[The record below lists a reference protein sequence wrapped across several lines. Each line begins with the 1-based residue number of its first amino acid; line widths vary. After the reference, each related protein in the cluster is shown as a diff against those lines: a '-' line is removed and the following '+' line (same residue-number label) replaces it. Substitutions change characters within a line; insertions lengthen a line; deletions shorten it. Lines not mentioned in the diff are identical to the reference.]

1 MNNFIDQVL
10 IRYRIILNLNLSI
23 NCCFLLLFIIKLLI
37 LVRYCSLLTLNRT
50 PMLRVLFVSALL
62 WATSVWSQTS
72 GTILGTVTDKN
83 TTEPLPFVK
92 ILVEGTEY
100 GATTDFD
107 GKYKLEIPTGTY
119 TLRATF
125 TGYETVQKFNVVLNS
140 GNATIMNFELEKGNT
155 ELDAVDVV
163 FDQERVAKTT
173 DMVTPLS
180 VQKLT
185 TEEIKSNPGGN
196 FDVSKVVQTL
206 PGVGGSSGGAARNDI
221 IIRGGAP
228 NENVYYLDGIEIPV
242 LNHFQTQGSSGGA
255 QGILN
260 VSFIEDLKLSSS
272 AFDARYDNALASTF
286 VIKQRQGNTEK
297 FSGNLRASFTESA
310 LTLEGP
316 LGKSKKTDYLVS
328 ARASYLDFL
337 FTLID
342 LPIRPNF
349 TDYQYKVTHK
359 FDSKTTFTA
368 IGLGAVDR
376 FNFAA
381 TKNSTPENEFY
392 IRSLPFI
399 TQWNYTVGFSLNK
412 RIENGYYNI
421 ALSRNMF
428 DNQLDQFE
436 DAQYDNEAFRNLG
449 LNSQEIENKFRFDYN
464 KFVNGW
470 KFSFGTMAQ
479 YVKYNT
485 SIYNRLSNEVLDGDG
500 NVIVPE
506 VVLDF
511 NSAIEFFKYGAFGQ
525 VSRNFLNKR
534 LLVSAGVR
542 TDMNSFT
549 EKGNNPLETLSPRL
563 SAAYHLTE
571 KFDLTASIGSYYKIP
586 TYTAL
591 GYRDNSGVLLNKNM
605 TYIQS
610 NHYVLGGQFLPNS
623 GLRITLEG
631 FYKTYSNYPVSVAN
645 GSSLANQGSQ
655 FGSIGSEDIVS
666 IGKGQTYG
674 FEVFLQQKLVK
685 NLFYVISYTYVRSL
699 YSGIDGKLISSA
711 WDNRHLL
718 SSTLGWKFGKAWQLG
733 LKYRFAG
740 GVPYTPYDLVASQQN
755 FATLG
760 NGILDYENL
769 NSVRLNA
776 FNQLDFRMDKIV
788 NYKKVSFDFYI
799 DLQNVLFSKQQAAPI
814 YTFKRTEDNAGFA
827 TTDGLPLKSDGS
839 NAIPILLQDD
849 SSLITPTIGIILEF

>member
-1 MNNFIDQVL
+1 MNK
-10 IRYRIILNLNLSI
+10 IIFF
-23 NCCFLLLFIIKLLI
+23 FLL
-37 LVRYCSLLTLNRT
+37 
-50 PMLRVLFVSALL
+50 MLCYSPLKA
-62 WATSVWSQTS
+62 QTN

-92 ILVEGTEY
+92 IIVEGTEF
-100 GATTDFD
+100 GTTTDFD

-125 TGYETVQKFNVVLNS
+125 TGYETQKKFNVVLNS
-140 GNATIMNFELEKGNT
+140 GNAQIINFELATGDT
-155 ELDAVDVV
+155 ELNAVDVV
-163 FDQERVAKTT
+163 FDQERVAITT

-206 PGVGGSSGGAARNDI
+206 PGVGGSTGGAARNDI

-260 VSFIEDLKLSSS
+260 VSFIEDLRLSSS

-286 VIKQRQGNTEK
+286 VIKQRQGNSEK
-297 FSGNLRASFTESA
+297 FSGNLRASLTESA

-316 LGKSKKTDYLVS
+316 LGKSKNTNYLVS
-328 ARASYLDFL
+328 ARASYLDLL

-349 TDYQYKVTHK
+349 TDYQYKITHK
-359 FDSKTTFTA
+359 LDAKTTITA

-381 TKNSTPENEFY
+381 TKNSSPENEYY

-399 TQWNYTVGFSLNK
+399 TQWNYTVGFSLNR
-412 RIENGYYNI
+412 RIENGYYTI
-421 ALSRNMF
+421 AVSRNMF

-436 DAQYDNEAFRNLG
+436 DAQNGIESFRNLG

-464 KFVNGW
+464 KYVKGW
-470 KFSFGTMAQ
+470 KFSFGVMGQ

-485 SIYNRLSNEVLDGDG
+485 NIFNRISNEVKDDEG
-500 NVIVPE
+500 NIIVPS

-511 NSAIEFFKYGAFGQ
+511 QSAIEFFKYGAFGQ

-534 LLVSAGVR
+534 LLVSAGIR

-549 EKGNNPLETLSPRL
+549 EKGNNPLETISPRI
-563 SAAYHLTE
+563 STAYHVTD

-591 GYRDNSGVLLNKNM
+591 GYRNNAGELVNKNM
-605 TYIQS
+605 EYIQS
-610 NHYVLGGQFLPNS
+610 NHYVLGAQYLPNS

-631 FYKTYSNYPVSVAN
+631 FYKTYSNYPVSLAN
-645 GSSLANQGSQ
+645 GSSIANQGSQ
-655 FGSIGSEDIVS
+655 FGSIGSEALVS
-666 IGKGQTYG
+666 TGKGQTYG

-699 YSGIDGKLISSA
+699 FSGLDGQLIASA
-711 WDNRHLL
+711 WDNQHLI
-718 SSTLGWKFGKAWQLG
+718 SSTLGWKFGKNWQVG

-760 NGILDYENL
+760 NAILDYDNI
-769 NSVRLNA
+769 NSRRLNA
-776 FNQLDFRMDKIV
+776 FNQLDFRLDKIV
-788 NYKKVSFDFYI
+788 NYKKVSFDFYV
-799 DLQNVLFSKQQAAPI
+799 DLQNVLFSKQQAPPI
-814 YTFKRTEDNAGFA
+814 YTFKRKADNSGFE
-827 TTDGLPLKSDGS
+827 TTDGNPLNADGS
-839 NAIPILLQDD
+839 NAIPVLLQDD
-849 SSLITPTIGIILEF
+849 SSLITPTIGIIFEF